1 MTRCVLTGTYGS
13 MGGFGLWSTKQHKE
27 EITYQVNA
35 HRKRYINCNNEPYID
50 TIYGQTKCSRRRVF
64 KIRQTM
70 HAREAREDYENQ

>member
-1 MTRCVLTGTYGS
+1 MEHQTAQGRNNLPSECSQKTI
-13 MGGFGLWSTKQHKE
+13 HKL
-27 EITYQVNA
+27 YVND
-35 HRKRYINCNNEPYID
+35 EPYID